1 MHDLRSSILSGED
14 KRATLVASKAKAR
27 KGEAEK
33 GSLTGLAIKR
43 EEARLTNHRRED
55 RQRDIVSRAAVF
67 FRRRK
72 HDVRVINVSSQGAM
86 IKAPLEPRIG
96 EVVEIRFADCNRTK
110 CVVRWVRED
119 KMGLEFINETII
131 LGTLKERAHVMG
143 DAAAPELEESSYKP
157 IFARARR
164 HGLLWTGT
172 LYWSFEAYSVRLRN
186 ISADG
191 AMLEGDCNL
200 EVGSKVRLNLAE
212 AGTLEGEI
220 RWSVGGQLGMK
231 FDSKFDLKLLAL
243 NKPAAPAP
251 APDAML
257 KPDYLKTDGSA
268 SSPWAAMWERLSPK
282 DLQRF

>member
-14 KRATLVASKAKAR
+14 KSAKLVAPKAKTR
-27 KGEAEK
+27 KPEANK

-67 FRRRK
+67 FRRKK
-72 HDVRVINVSSQGAM
+72 HDVRVVNVSSQGAM

-96 EVVEIRFADCNRTK
+96 ETVEIRFADCNRTK
-110 CVVRWVRED
+110 CIVRWVRED
-119 KMGLEFINETII
+119 KIGLEFINETII
-131 LGTLKERAHVMG
+131 LGTLKERAHIMG
-143 DAAAPELEESSYKP
+143 DAAVPELEESSYKP
-157 IFARARR
+157 MFARARR

-172 LYWSFEAYSVRLRN
+172 LYWSYEAYSVRLRN

-200 EVGSKVRLNLAE
+200 EHGSKVRLNLAE

-231 FDSKFDLKLLAL
+231 FDSKFDVKLLAL
-243 NKPAAPAP
+243 NKPAAAP
-251 APDAML
+251 ESDPML
-257 KPDYLKTDGSA
+257 KPDYLKSDGNA
-268 SSPWAAMWERLSPK
+268 SSPWAAMWERFSPK